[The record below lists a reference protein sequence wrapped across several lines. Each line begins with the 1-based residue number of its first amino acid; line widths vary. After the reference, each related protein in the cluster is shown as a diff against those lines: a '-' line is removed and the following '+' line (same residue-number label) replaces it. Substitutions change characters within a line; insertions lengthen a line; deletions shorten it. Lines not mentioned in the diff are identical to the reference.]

1 MNDSAASHES
11 YQRDEVKRGSNRGFG
26 FVFAAALSVFSGI
39 ALLRDSGLWPWWL
52 AAAAAF
58 LAAAI
63 AFPRALDPLN
73 RAWHRFGLLLGKVT
87 TPIVLG
93 LLFFFTV
100 TPTAIVFRLL
110 GKDPLRLKMDP
121 GAATYWI
128 VRDPPGPEPD
138 TMHRQ
143 F

>member
-1 MNDSAASHES
+1 MNDNAASHAS
-11 YQRDEVKRGSNRGFG
+11 YQRDEVKRGSDRSFG
-26 FVFAAALSVFSGI
+26 FVFASVFAVFAGI
-39 ALLRDSGLWPWWL
+39 ALLRDSGLWAWWL
-52 AAAAAF
+52 AAATVF
-58 LAAAI
+58 FVAAI
-63 AFPRALDPLN
+63 GFSRALDPLN

-93 LLFFFTV
+93 LLFFVTV
-100 TPTAIVFRLL
+100 TPTAILFRLL

-128 VRDPPGPEPD
+128 VRDPPGPEPG

>member
-1 MNDSAASHES
+1 MNDNAASHES
-11 YQRDEVKRGSNRGFG
+11 YQRDGVKRGSNRSFG
-26 FVFAAALSVFSGI
+26 FVFAAALAVFAGI
-39 ALLRDSGLWPWWL
+39 AILRDSGLWAWWL
-52 AAAAAF
+52 AAATVF
-58 LAAAI
+58 LVAAI
-63 AFPRALDPLN
+63 GFPRALDPLN

-93 LLFFFTV
+93 LLFFATV
-100 TPTAIVFRLL
+100 TPTAILFRLL

-128 VRDPPGPEPD
+128 VRDPPGPEPG

>member
-1 MNDSAASHES
+1 MNDNAASHES
-11 YQRDEVKRGSNRGFG
+11 YQRDEVKRGSDRSFG
-26 FVFAAALSVFSGI
+26 FVFASVFAVFAGI
-39 ALLRDSGLWPWWL
+39 ALLRDSGLWAWWL
-52 AAAAAF
+52 AAATVF
-58 LAAAI
+58 FVAAI
-63 AFPRALDPLN
+63 GFPRALDPLN